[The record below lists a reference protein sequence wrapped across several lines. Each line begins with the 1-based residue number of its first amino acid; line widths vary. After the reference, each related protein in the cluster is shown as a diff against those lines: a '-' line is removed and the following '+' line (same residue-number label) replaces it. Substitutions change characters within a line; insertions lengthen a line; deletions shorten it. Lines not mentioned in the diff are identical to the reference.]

1 MARRFPCDV
10 RDWLT
15 WQLRSD
21 ALTASYSQ
29 TATFSGTADRLLT
42 DVVKIL
48 ENGWRPRRLTKHQ
61 DSVSARIPLSWRSWG
76 DDLDVRVTHEDAES
90 VTVTVTSTAVLK
102 TTLIDWGKNQSNVK
116 KLLAEIAED
125 R

>member
-1 MARRFPCDV
+1 
-10 RDWLT
+10 
-15 WQLRSD
+15 
-21 ALTASYSQ
+21 LTASYSQ

-48 ENGWRPRRLTKHQ
+48 EKGWRPRRLTKHQ
-61 DSVSARIPLSWRSWG
+61 HSVSARIPLSWRSWG

-102 TTLIDWGKNQSNVK
+102 TTLIDWGKNQSNVE
-116 KLLAEIAED
+116 KLLAEIAE
-125 R
+125 RLGTSATA